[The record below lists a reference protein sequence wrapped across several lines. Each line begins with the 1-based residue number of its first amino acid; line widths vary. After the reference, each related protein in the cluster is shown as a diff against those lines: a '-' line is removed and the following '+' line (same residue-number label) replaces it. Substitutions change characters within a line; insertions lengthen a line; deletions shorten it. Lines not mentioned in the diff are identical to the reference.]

1 MSDSA
6 AAETAPPASAPTKAK
21 APKKKAAPS
30 RKKTA
35 GPGLGEL
42 ILKVV
47 GDIKDRKGTSL
58 SAIKKGLER
67 SGIDVGKRKAQVK
80 MSIRRCLANGS
91 LVLVK
96 GQGVSGSFKLPKNPV
111 KAKAGKKAGISAAAK
126 KPAVKKSPAK
136 KVTAKKSQAKKAT
149 AKKSPAK
156 KASGKKTASPKKA
169 VSKAA
174 PKKRTPVKKVKK
186 AKGPKTP
193 NPSAN
198 RLKARPSPK
207 RKGPRQQQRNEPV
220 GVIYNHLNPKAL
232 IRATHISQ
240 ERAEP
245 GSNVTRPGTERKPTL
260 GIY

>member
-1 MSDSA
+1 MSDST

-21 APKKKAAPS
+21 APKKKAAAP
-30 RKKTA
+30 RKKTP

-58 SAIKKGLER
+58 SAVKKGLER
-67 SGIDVGKRKAQVK
+67 SGIDVGKRNAQIK

-111 KAKAGKKAGISAAAK
+111 KAKAGKKAGTSAAAK
-126 KPAVKKSPAK
+126 KPAV
-136 KVTAKKSQAKKAT
+136 
-149 AKKSPAK
+149 KKSPAK

-186 AKGPKTP
+186 AKGPKAP
-193 NPSAN
+193 KPLSKPAKG
-198 RLKARPSPK
+198 KAK
-207 RKGPRQQQRNEPV
+207 
-220 GVIYNHLNPKAL
+220 PKAK
-232 IRATHISQ
+232 
-240 ERAEP
+240 
-245 GSNVTRPGTERKPTL
+245 VTKTAAKK
-260 GIY
+260 

>member
-21 APKKKAAPS
+21 APKKKAAAP
-30 RKKTA
+30 RKKPP

-47 GDIKDRKGTSL
+47 GDIKDRKGASL
-58 SAIKKGLER
+58 SAVKKALER
-67 SGIDVGKRKAQVK
+67 RGIDVGKRKTQIK

-111 KAKAGKKAGISAAAK
+111 KAKAGKKAGTSAAAK
-126 KPAVKKSPAK
+126 KPTVKKSP
-136 KVTAKKSQAKKAT
+136 AKKAT
-149 AKKSPAK
+149 AKKSKAK
-156 KASGKKTASPKKA
+156 KASGKKTAPPKKA

-186 AKGPKTP
+186 AKGPKAP
-193 NPSAN
+193 KPLSKPAKG
-198 RLKARPSPK
+198 KAK
-207 RKGPRQQQRNEPV
+207 
-220 GVIYNHLNPKAL
+220 PKAK
-232 IRATHISQ
+232 
-240 ERAEP
+240 
-245 GSNVTRPGTERKPTL
+245 VTKTAAKK
-260 GIY
+260 